1 VQEKSNKMSLNVNR
15 SIQDAFYRYK
25 MPKLQA
31 KVEGKGNGVKTV
43 IPNMVDIAR
52 ALGRPPT
59 YCCKYFGCELGAQ
72 TQFNVK
78 DERYIVNG
86 AHDAAKLQ
94 DMLDGFI
101 KKFVLCEKC
110 ENPETVLKVLPKRG
124 IINSS
129 CKACGHNFVVD
140 MRHKLSTFIL
150 RNPPEQDLDK
160 AGTSLTKKQDK
171 KSVRKE
177 NEANNKDKDE
187 CDGFGGG
194 SNGNANGD
202 DDDEEWST
210 DVTAEAIKERMKDL
224 SSGVKGL
231 AMDDDMEK
239 PESERINIFHAF
251 LSIKSNDGKD
261 GLDVPTIKEVHAEAE
276 RLEVTNKAP
285 LVLCEVLLNT
295 EEVAKKI
302 KMHKIMF
309 LKFTNEN
316 QKAQKYL
323 LGGIEKLIEMK
334 RDALLPKVA
343 VIFKTLYD
351 EDILDEEV
359 IIEWHK
365 KVSKKYVPKELAE
378 KIHKNAAPFVTWLQE
393 ADEESESD
401 SDTEIDFNDRVRG
414 EGLVAAPTPAA
425 AKAKSGSPEKN
436 GKEDSPS
443 KSDDAAAAKEEED
456 DVDIDDI

>member
-1 VQEKSNKMSLNVNR
+1 MALNVNR
-15 SIQDAFYRYK
+15 SVQDPYYRYK
-25 MPKLQA
+25 MPRLVA

-72 TQFNVK
+72 TQFDFKN
-78 DERYIVNG
+78 ERYIVNG
-86 AHDAAKLQ
+86 AHDASRLQ

-110 ENPETVLKVLPKRG
+110 DNPETVLKVKSVKQ
-124 IINSS
+124 IVTAS
-129 CKACGHNFVVD
+129 CKACGHHFTVD

-150 RNPPEQDLDK
+150 RNPPEQDLNNK
-160 AGTSLTKKQDK
+160 GTSITDGKKDK
-171 KSVRKE
+171 K
-177 NEANNKDKDE
+177 DKGGKGTEGSGGNLDSTN
-187 CDGFGGG
+187 GSGG
-194 SNGNANGD
+194 SGGNDNED
-202 DDDEEWST
+202 DDDEQWST
-210 DVTAEAIKERMKDL
+210 DISAEAIRKRMEEDL
-224 SSGVKGL
+224 SSGVKTL
-231 AMDDDMEK
+231 AMDDDMDK

-251 LSIKSNDGKD
+251 LEVKNKAGPLDTQAVKD
-261 GLDVPTIKEVHAEAE
+261 VFVEAE

-285 LVLCEVLLNT
+285 LVLCEVLLGNT
-295 EEVAKKI
+295 EEPIKKI
-302 KMHKIMF
+302 KTHKLIF
-309 LKFTNEN
+309 VRFTNEN

-359 IIEWHK
+359 IIEWAK
-365 KVSKKYVPKELAE
+365 KVSKKYVAKDLAE

-393 ADEESESD
+393 AEEESESD
-401 SDTEIDFNDRVRG
+401 DSDVEVNFNDRMRG
-414 EGLVAAPTPAA
+414 EGLVAQEVAPPPENG
-425 AKAKSGSPEKN
+425 KKDGSPAKSSSEEPTK
-436 GKEDSPS
+436 
-443 KSDDAAAAKEEED
+443 DDE

>member
-1 VQEKSNKMSLNVNR
+1 MALNVNR
-15 SIQDAFYRYK
+15 SVQDPYYRYK
-25 MPKLQA
+25 MPRLVA

-43 IPNMVDIAR
+43 IPNMVDVAR

-72 TQFNVK
+72 TQFDFKN
-78 DERYIVNG
+78 ERYIVNG
-86 AHDAAKLQ
+86 AHDAARLQ

-110 ENPETVLKVLPKRG
+110 DNPETVLKVLVRKG

-129 CKACGHNFVVD
+129 CKACGHHFVVD

-150 RNPPEQDLDK
+150 RNPPEQDLNNK
-160 AGTSLTKKQDK
+160 GTSLTEAKKGKDK
-171 KSVRKE
+171 KGTESGG
-177 NEANNKDKDE
+177 NGLDTTN
-187 CDGFGGG
+187 GSGG
-194 SNGNANGD
+194 SGGNANDD
-202 DDDEEWST
+202 DDDEQWST
-210 DVTAEAIKERMKDL
+210 DISAEAVRKRMEEDL
-224 SSGVKGL
+224 SSGVKSL

-239 PESERINIFHAF
+239 PESERINIFHAY
-251 LSIKSNDGKD
+251 LEVKSNAGP
-261 GLDVPTIKEVHAEAE
+261 LDAQAVKELFVEAE

-285 LVLCEVLLNT
+285 LVLCEVLLGNT
-295 EEVAKKI
+295 EEPIKKI
-302 KMHKIMF
+302 KTHKLVF
-309 LKFTNEN
+309 VRFTNEN

-323 LGGIEKLIEMK
+323 LGGIEKLVEMK

-359 IIEWHK
+359 IIEWAK
-365 KVSKKYVPKELAE
+365 KVSKKYVSKELAE

-393 ADEESESD
+393 AEEESESD
-401 SDTEIDFNDRVRG
+401 DSDVEVNFNDRMRG
-414 EGLVAAPTPAA
+414 EGLMAAPDAPANG
-425 AKAKSGSPEKN
+425 KDGSPAKSSSEEPTSGGGKN
-436 GKEDSPS
+436 DNAPDE
-443 KSDDAAAAKEEED
+443 